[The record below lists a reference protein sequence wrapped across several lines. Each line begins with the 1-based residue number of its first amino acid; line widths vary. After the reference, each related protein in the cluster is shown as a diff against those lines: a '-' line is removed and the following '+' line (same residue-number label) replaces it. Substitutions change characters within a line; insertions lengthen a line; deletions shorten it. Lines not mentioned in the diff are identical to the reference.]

1 MNDITAQR
9 SNDVAILNNDKM
21 NTPIKKPPH
30 FHIELLFL
38 NLFQLFALYFLY
50 AALFPESETDPL
62 KESNQLNPELGLNQN
77 PNTSSNDEGISWT
90 IVFPL
95 GIYAFLAFASYSTSD
110 VKKHLDNLSS
120 IAQLRKNYE

>member
-9 SNDVAILNNDKM
+9 SNDVAILNNDRM

-30 FHIELLFL
+30 FHIELFFL

>member
-9 SNDVAILNNDKM
+9 SNDVAILNNDRM
-21 NTPIKKPPH
+21 NTPIKKPPQ

-62 KESNQLNPELGLNQN
+62 KESNRFNTELGLNQN
-77 PNTSSNDEGISWT
+77 PNTSSSDEGISWT

>member
-9 SNDVAILNNDKM
+9 SNDVAILNNDRM

-62 KESNQLNPELGLNQN
+62 KESNRLNPELGLNLN